1 MKTVLLLLSLCICMN
16 INAEVYT
23 GNCGANGDNVKWTL
37 DTETGLLEIYG
48 SGGMANYYPNPWTN
62 YSTSV
67 KSCTIDDGVTSI
79 GNYAFYYCSSLT
91 SITIPNSV
99 TSIGDCA
106 FLNCTSLEKIYV
118 QWPRPLAIQSSVFE
132 GVDRNSC
139 VLYVPTGTS
148 AMYMVTPE
156 WKSFK
161 NIEEYDL
168 ENDHPTY
175 NTDVNG
181 DGETNILDI
190 AIIADFI
197 LSGGK

>member
-1 MKTVLLLLSLCICMN
+1 
-16 INAEVYT
+16 
-23 GNCGANGDNVKWTL
+23 
-37 DTETGLLEIYG
+37 
-48 SGGMANYYPNPWTN
+48 
-62 YSTSV
+62 
-67 KSCTIDDGVTSI
+67 
-79 GNYAFYYCSSLT
+79 
-91 SITIPNSV
+91 
-99 TSIGDCA
+99 
-106 FLNCTSLEKIYV
+106 
-118 QWPRPLAIQSSVFE
+118 
-132 GVDRNSC
+132 
-139 VLYVPTGTS
+139 
-148 AMYMVTPE
+148 MYMVTPE